1 MNCCAVYTA
10 NIEDVNQDFDPEI
23 LEKYIDTL
31 EGKKIE
37 RKEGPSSPSFYPKN
51 QPTNIREALA
61 SLEEDYN
68 EEKETRTILI
78 YDNSIANRNKTW
90 LPKILEYIT
99 TNEAVIIVGAY
110 HYLGPE
116 GLFTLGRKKGLIW
129 QVYNEK
135 GEWEKLIYNSN

>member
-1 MNCCAVYTA
+1 MRTGPYMS
-10 NIEDVNQDFDPEI
+10 IEDVEEDFDLEI
-23 LEKYIDTL
+23 LERYVHNFRR
-31 EGKKIE
+31 KKIE
-37 RKEGPSSPSFYPKN
+37 GKEEPSSSSFYREN

-116 GLFTLGRKKGLIW
+116 GLFALGQKDGLTW
-129 QVYNEK
+129 QAYNEK